1 MRFDAI
7 MNSLDAGRMKPPFTK
22 AGMR

>member
-7 MNSLDAGRMKPPFTK
+7 MNSLDAGRMKPPFSK
-22 AGMR
+22 ASMR